1 MKSHEFIQAA
11 ADMLS
16 AFGNKE
22 EPQVDITATGKL
34 HQVEPEL
41 DDHTEPGEQFI
52 APLQQKLE
60 LLKKAVDVD
69 SYYDADRPGGAQSS
83 GPEAG
88 EESVIDPVDDM
99 KRLAGIMFNAE
110 EDTDG
115 LEG

>member
-11 ADMLS
+11 ANMIGAL
-16 AFGNKE
+16 AGEQEAAPVQPNRAVLTPA
-22 EPQVDITATGKL
+22 EPN
-34 HQVEPEL
+34 L
-41 DDHTEPGEQFI
+41 DDTSEKTTMV

-69 SYYDADRPGGAQSS
+69 SYYDDGRPGGAQSHE
-83 GPEAG
+83 PEAG
-88 EESVIDPVDDM
+88 EIDPMDDM
-99 KRLAGIMFNAE
+99 KRLAGIVFNAE

>member
-1 MKSHEFIQAA
+1 MIGALGGEQQAA
-11 ADMLS
+11 PVQPNRAVLTP
-16 AFGNKE
+16 AH
-22 EPQVDITATGKL
+22 A
-34 HQVEPEL
+34 EL
-41 DDHTEPGEQFI
+41 DDKTEKGEQFI

-69 SYYDADRPGGAQSS
+69 SYYDDKDDTETEVVVVPG
-83 GPEAG
+83 ET
-88 EESVIDPVDDM
+88 DPMDDM